1 MVVHEVFYAEDYSDT
16 RWIECFHQAL
26 EYFERKEIAQ
36 ALGKFQQANSF
47 RLGGDP
53 ASQQYI
59 KHCEILLQN
68 GFNQRWPPVFE
79 PQE

>member
-16 RWIECFHQAL
+16 RWIEYFHQAL
-26 EYFERKEIAQ
+26 EYFERKEITQ
-36 ALGKFQQANSF
+36 ALVKFQQANSF

-59 KHCEILLQN
+59 KNREILLQN
-68 GFNQRWPPVFE
+68 GFNQR
-79 PQE
+79 

>member
-36 ALGKFQQANSF
+36 ALGNFQRANSF

-68 GFNQRWPPVFE
+68 GFNQRWTPVFE